1 MTKTTPFDKNRQEAR
16 DPDGLETHDKDRRE
30 AHLERLIH
38 GVLREQPLLRAP
50 ASLEAR
56 VLAAIEREA
65 SPWWRSG
72 FVQWPLGARAAMFAV
87 LLLVSK
93 LTLDAVMWLFSHPT
107 PVSQTL
113 ESTISRARS
122 TASVFSSVLQVGQ
135 SVLNVIPGHWITLA
149 LVFAAGMYFM
159 LFVLG
164 ATAYRTLYLNK

>member
-1 MTKTTPFDKNRQEAR
+1 MSHPIEPNQELEDAR
-16 DPDGLETHDKDRRE
+16 
-30 AHLERLIH
+30 LERLVH
-38 GVLREQPLLRAP
+38 AVLRDQPPRRAP

-65 SPWWRSG
+65 LPWWRTG
-72 FVQWPLGARAAMFAV
+72 FAHWPLGARAATFAV

-93 LTLDAVMWLFSHPT
+93 LTLDAVVWLFSAPT
-107 PVSQTL
+107 PVSQTV
-113 ESTISRARS
+113 ESTISRAKS
-122 TASVFSSVLQVGQ
+122 TASVFTSMLQLGQ
-135 SVLNVIPGHWITLA
+135 SILNVIPAHWITLA

>member
-1 MTKTTPFDKNRQEAR
+1 MTTPTPFDKDQQEAR
-16 DPDGLETHDKDRRE
+16 EKDRRQ
-30 AHLERLIH
+30 AQLEHLIH
-38 GVLREQPLLRAP
+38 GVLREQPPLRAP

-56 VLAAIEREA
+56 VLAAIESEA
-65 SPWWRSG
+65 PPWWRSG
-72 FVQWPLGARAAMFAV
+72 FAQWPLGARAAMFAV
-87 LLLVSK
+87 LLLISK
-93 LTLDAVMWLFSHPT
+93 LTLDAVMWLFSNPT
-107 PVSQTL
+107 PVSHTV